1 MKTSRFLILA
11 SSLLFGVSSLATEPF
26 YKENTAYQWITQKY
40 RFSHHLDFRYMNGLN
55 PGMGGSYR
63 LAYSL
68 GEHAVDL
75 QVAYDQTRWG
85 AIFPSMDYPLF
96 PYTGPAVTD
105 PNSQVNLPRN
115 ASDKWTVLIAEA
127 GLSYRGRLV
136 PRTATKWI
144 QSGRISG
151 GRMMLTDQTNGLSFS
166 GLTVN
171 VEVSVWYQLLPKL
184 LIGPTFG
191 YRFGWAYLN
200 DQPNVDTNRIPV
212 RMLQA
217 TLGTVFR
224 F

>member
-1 MKTSRFLILA
+1 
-11 SSLLFGVSSLATEPF
+11 
-26 YKENTAYQWITQKY
+26 
-40 RFSHHLDFRYMNGLN
+40 MNGFN

-85 AIFPSMDYPLF
+85 AIYPSMDYPLSG
-96 PYTGPAVTD
+96 YSGPAVTD
-105 PNSQVNLPRN
+105 PASQVNLPRN
-115 ASDKWTVLIAEA
+115 ASDRWTVLIAEA

-151 GRMMLTDQTNGLSFS
+151 GRMMLTDQANGLSFS
-166 GLTVN
+166 GLTLN

-184 LIGPTFG
+184 LIGPTLG
-191 YRFGWAYLN
+191 YRYGWAYLN
-200 DQPNVDTNRIPV
+200 GQPNVDTNRIPV

>member
-1 MKTSRFLILA
+1 MKTLQFPVLIL
-11 SSLLFGVSSLATEPF
+11 SILLAGPSLASEPF

-40 RFSHHLDFRYMNGLN
+40 RFSHHLDFRYMNGFN
-55 PGMGGSYR
+55 PGTGGSYR

-85 AIFPSMDYPLF
+85 AIFPSLD
-96 PYTGPAVTD
+96 TGTYSGQGVLDPA
-105 PNSQVNLPRN
+105 SQINLPRN
-115 ASDKWTVLIAEA
+115 ASDKWSVLITEA

-151 GRMMLTDQTNGLSFS
+151 GRMMLTDQANGLSFT
-166 GLTVN
+166 GVTVN
-171 VEVSVWYQLLPKL
+171 VEVSIWYQLMPKL

-191 YRFGWAYLN
+191 YRYGWAYLN

>member
-1 MKTSRFLILA
+1 MKTYGLLALFSILFLGNPSVA
-11 SSLLFGVSSLATEPF
+11 AEPF

-40 RFSHHLDFRYMNGLN
+40 RFAHHLDFRYMNGFN

-85 AIFPSMDYPLF
+85 AIFPSLDSGTYS
-96 PYTGPAVTD
+96 GPAVTD
-105 PNSQVNLPRN
+105 PASQVNLPRN
-115 ASDKWTVLIAEA
+115 ASDRWTVLIAEA

-151 GRMMLTDQTNGLSFS
+151 GRMMLTDQANGLSFS
-166 GLTVN
+166 GLTLN

-184 LIGPTFG
+184 LIGPTLG
-191 YRFGWAYLN
+191 YRYGWAYLN
-200 DQPNVDTNRIPV
+200 GQPNVDTNRIPV